1 MEDGKTTIS
10 TISSDF
16 GINQYSSGSLNLQY
30 ARQIPANNTGGDV
43 PVEQLPFILGIKGP
57 GTIRRE
63 PKALGVA
70 PKRSDEAYT
79 ITLGKTTL
87 TKEI

>member
-1 MEDGKTTIS
+1 MEDSKTTIS
-10 TISSDF
+10 AISSDF
-16 GINQYSSGSLNLQY
+16 DILHYQSGSLNLQY
-30 ARQIPANNTGGDV
+30 ARQIPANNSGGDV

-63 PKALGVA
+63 PKAVGVA
-70 PKRSDEAYT
+70 PERSDIAYT

-87 TKEI
+87 TKEM